1 MLTKIIAETLV
12 NDSNEL
18 INKARKIAIITHISP
33 DGDAMGSALGLYHF
47 FYSLNKE
54 AIVIVPN
61 HYAAFFEWMPAVSQ
75 ILIYET
81 QKEQVDQLL
90 PTCDLMIMTDFNT
103 NSRIGQLKEAVE
115 QFKGKKILIDHHRNP
130 DINADV
136 IISHPTISSTSE
148 LVFRLICRMGFF
160 ETINQPCATCIYTG
174 MMTDTGAF
182 TYNSNNPEIYF
193 IISEL
198 LTKGIDKDQVY
209 NNIYNTYSTDR
220 LRLMG
225 YTLSEKMEVLPEYKT
240 AIITLTNEELKHY
253 NYQEG
258 DTEGFVNLP
267 LSIKGIVFSVLIKEN
282 SNNVKLSLRSRGSF
296 PVNQVAA
303 TYFHGGG
310 HINAAGGESY
320 DSLIQTVE
328 QLKQVLPL
336 YKQQLESS
344 EPII

>member
-1 MLTKIIAETLV
+1 MLTKIIAEVLV
-12 NDSNEL
+12 NDSNDL
-18 INKARKIAIITHISP
+18 INKASKIAIITHISP
-33 DGDAMGSALGLYHF
+33 DGDAIGSALGLYHF
-47 FYSLNKE
+47 LYSLNKE
-54 AIVIVPN
+54 SIVIVPN
-61 HYAAFFEWMPAVSQ
+61 RYASFFNWMPAVSQ
-75 ILIYET
+75 ILIYDEN
-81 QKEQVDQLL
+81 KDQIDKLL
-90 PTCDLMIMTDFNT
+90 LSCDLMILTDFNT

-130 DINADV
+130 DIMADV
-136 IISHPTISSTSE
+136 IISYPTISSTSE
-148 LVFRLICRMGFF
+148 LVFRLISRMGFF
-160 ETINQPCATCIYTG
+160 ETINKPCATAIYTG

-182 TYNSNNPEIYF
+182 TFNSNNPEIYF

-198 LTKGIDKDQVY
+198 LTKGIDKDQIY

-225 YTLSEKMEVLPEYKT
+225 YTLSEKMEVIPEYKT
-240 AIITLTNEELKHY
+240 AIITLTNEELKRYHY
-253 NYQEG
+253 QDG

-282 SNNVKLSLRSRGSF
+282 TNNVKLSLRSRGLF

-320 DSLIQTVE
+320 ESLNQTVD

-336 YKQQLESS
+336 YKELLEIS
-344 EPII
+344 ES

>member
-1 MLTKIIAETLV
+1 MLTKIIAEVLV
-12 NDSNEL
+12 NDSNDL
-18 INKARKIAIITHISP
+18 INKASKIAIITHISP
-33 DGDAMGSALGLYHF
+33 DGDAIGSALGLYHF
-47 FYSLNKE
+47 LYSLNKE
-54 AIVIVPN
+54 SIVIVPN
-61 HYAAFFEWMPAVSQ
+61 RYASFFNWMPAVSQ
-75 ILIYET
+75 ILIYDEN
-81 QKEQVDQLL
+81 KDQIDKLL
-90 PTCDLMIMTDFNT
+90 LSCDLMILTDFNT

-115 QFKGKKILIDHHRNP
+115 QFKGEKILIDHHRNP
-130 DINADV
+130 DIMANV
-136 IISHPTISSTSE
+136 IISYPTISSTSE
-148 LVFRLICRMGFF
+148 LVFRLISRMGFF
-160 ETINQPCATCIYTG
+160 ETINKPCATAIYTG

-182 TYNSNNPEIYF
+182 TFNSNNPEIYF

-198 LTKGIDKDQVY
+198 LTKGIDKDQIY

-225 YTLSEKMEVLPEYKT
+225 YTLSEKMEVIPEYKT
-240 AIITLTNEELKHY
+240 AIITLTNEELKRYHY
-253 NYQEG
+253 QDG

-282 SNNVKLSLRSRGSF
+282 TNNVKLSLRSRGLF

-320 DSLIQTVE
+320 ESLNQTVD

-336 YKQQLESS
+336 YKELLEIS
-344 EPII
+344 ES

>member
-1 MLTKIIAETLV
+1 MLTKIITETLV
-12 NDSNEL
+12 NESNEL
-18 INKARKIAIITHISP
+18 IVRANKVAIITHMSP
-33 DGDAMGSALGLYHF
+33 DGDAIGSALGLYHF
-47 FYSLNKE
+47 LYSLNKE

-61 HYAAFFEWMPAVSQ
+61 RYASFFDWMPAISQ
-75 ILIYET
+75 ILIYDET
-81 QKEQVDQLL
+81 KEQVDQLL
-90 PTCDLMIMTDFNT
+90 PSCDLMILTDFNAI
-103 NSRIGQLKEAVE
+103 SRIDKLKEVVE
-115 QFKGKKILIDHHRNP
+115 QFKEKKILIDHHRNP
-130 DINADV
+130 ENIADV
-136 IISHPTISSTSE
+136 IISYPTIASTSE

-160 ETINQPCATCIYTG
+160 ETINHPCATCIYTG

-182 TYNSNNPEIYF
+182 TFNSNSPEIYF

-198 LTKGIDKDQVY
+198 LTKGIDKDEIY

-225 YTLSEKMEVLPEYKT
+225 YTLSEKMEVLLEYKT
-240 AIITLTNEELKHY
+240 AIITLTNKELKRY

-282 SNNVKLSLRSRGSF
+282 TNNVKLSLRSRGSF

-320 DSLIQTVE
+320 DSLMQTVE

-336 YKQQLESS
+336 YKKQLEIS
-344 EPII
+344 EF